1 MDIEMNTLAEYLV
14 SEAALDPK
22 AWKEVK
28 EKVQGK
34 ADIVRTVGTLPDGGG
49 NSTTLL
55 QYVKDLSYPQHRF
68 AGILL
73 LHQQANCLP
82 DKPGI
87 RSTFLSELNRLITSL
102 GNEESV
108 SAAAEIASSSSSSD
122 NGSSGNGKGKGE
134 EEEKKNKKPET
145 PTVPNPWLFLS
156 KEVTQCLEKAVSVLC
171 DVMKQPGQGI
181 EMLLEGTKLL
191 RPREGCLTSADSML
205 LRLCVEAQDFDY
217 AEAYLDSQL
226 IFEIDPKESFLDPIH
241 YLAFFSNGGI
251 IYMAKRQNAKALEYF
266 ESAITMPSKVCSE
279 ISLSA
284 FKKASLLS
292 LVHTGKAYSCP
303 EHTDSAVKGKT
314 RKQAKDYAK
323 VNEFFAKSDRMGLA
337 KYLVKEDV
345 RKHFE
350 DDGNYGLALHVL
362 SVLQDKAM
370 SDLTSTYIRLSIQD
384 IAEKIGSQSVDHARQ
399 DLEKL
404 IASGRIQGSID
415 TSTGMVT
422 FGSGQGETAAEVD
435 LPDLL
440 ERVQETVQLSHKL
453 REMKLEALTSMEYV
467 KSTTTSSS
475 SRIPGLGMATYS
487 VGAGE
492 FDFEGGD
499 VDIDE
504 MDVDHEMDD

>member
-1 MDIEMNTLAEYLV
+1 MNTLAEYLV

-55 QYVKDLSYPQHRF
+55 EYVKDLSYPQHRF
-68 AGILL
+68 ASILL

-82 DKPGI
+82 DEPGI
-87 RSTFLSELNRLITSL
+87 RSTFLEELNRLITSL
-102 GNEESV
+102 GNRELV
-108 SAAAEIASSSSSSD
+108 GAAAAETASSVSSSG
-122 NGSSGNGKGKGE
+122 NGSSGNGKGKGG
-134 EEEKKNKKPET
+134 EEEKKDKGPET
-145 PTVPNPWLFLS
+145 PIVPNNPWLFLS
-156 KEVTQCLEKAVSVLC
+156 KEVTQCLEKAVSMLC
-171 DVMKQPGQGI
+171 DVIKQPVKGI

-205 LRLCVEAQDFDY
+205 LRLCVEAQEFDY
-217 AEAYLDSQL
+217 AKAYLDSQL

-251 IYMAKRQNAKALEYF
+251 IYMAKRQNARALEYF

-303 EHTDSAVKGKT
+303 EHTDSAVTGKT

-323 VNEFFAKSDRMGLA
+323 INEFFAKSDRTGLA

-345 RKHFE
+345 QKHLE
-350 DDGNYGLALHVL
+350 EDGNYGLALHVL

-384 IAEKIGSQSVDHARQ
+384 IAKKIGSQSADHARQ

-415 TSTGMVT
+415 ASTGMVT
-422 FGSGQGETAAEVD
+422 FGSRQSEAAAEVD

-475 SRIPGLGMATYS
+475 SRVTGLGMAAYS

-492 FDFEGGD
+492 LGFGGGD
-499 VDIDE
+499 VDPDE
-504 MDVDHEMDD
+504 MDVDREMDD